1 LLVIYLIV
9 SSPREQRAVRRKLQV
24 MKVKGY
30 LATFL
35 PNLELKEEREKK
47 MVIFLYLLDWFGSV
61 GDVLFIFLFE

>member
-1 LLVIYLIV
+1 M
-9 SSPREQRAVRRKLQV
+9 